1 MPLVDPISAYN
12 ASSNLEAMLVQ
23 QFLESEGVPAF
34 VTEDNSLVGYW
45 MFGILPEIHKP
56 QVWVSRRDAERAAQ
70 LLVEY
75 ERLQFER
82 DAERKMNE
90 PKSFTVQCEDC
101 GKMSSFAGSL
111 QGTVQI
117 CPQCGAYVDVGDFD
131 WPGED
136 QDEVGE
142 DGRKS

>member
-12 ASSNLEAMLVQ
+12 ASSNLEAILVQ
-23 QFLESEGVPAF
+23 RFLESEGVPAF

-45 MFGILPEIHKP
+45 VFGILPVFHKP
-56 QVWVSRRDAERAAQ
+56 QVWVSRCDAERAAQ

-82 DAERKMNE
+82 DAKRKLNE
-90 PKSFTVQCEDC
+90 PKSIFVQCEDC
-101 GKMSSFAGSL
+101 GKTSSFAGSL
-111 QGTVQI
+111 QGTVQD
-117 CPQCGAYVDVGDFD
+117 CPHCGAYVDVGDFE

-136 QDEVGE
+136 QDEVEE
-142 DGRKS
+142 DGRQS